1 MKYTLFTTALLVAL
15 IFSGCKSKLPE
26 IKIKPKTVT
35 IKGPLGKYFEVVDK
49 EYVINESEVEAY
61 EGQYSFSVEL
71 KRLDTPFEN
80 ELAYPNTYEVK
91 SFGRY
96 EESID
101 YFAGFGC
108 EFMDDNGP
116 VAVLSPASKNGYLF
130 TMQDVEDAIRLNSG
144 EIGYIE
150 FLIGNKKLESSKSF
164 QITSAYEK
172 NSK

>member
-35 IKGPLGKYFEVVDK
+35 IKGALGKYFEVVDK
-49 EYVINESEVEAY
+49 EYVLKECYDGADGCY
-61 EGQYSFSVEL
+61 KFSVEI

-96 EESID
+96 EKSID
-101 YFAGFGC
+101 YFAGFGV
-108 EFMDDNGP
+108 ELMDDNGP
-116 VAVLSPASKNGYLF
+116 VAVEAAAPTSLNTTTQEGIES
-130 TMQDVEDAIRLNSG
+130 VIRLNTG
-144 EIGYIE
+144 ETGFVE
-150 FLIGNKKLESSKSF
+150 FFITNNKLESSKSF
-164 QITSAYEK
+164 QVTSAFEK
-172 NSK
+172 NNK

>member
-15 IFSGCKSKLPE
+15 IFSGCKSKPSE

-35 IKGPLGKYFEVVDK
+35 IKGALGGYFEVVDK
-49 EYVINESEVEAY
+49 EYVMKEACDGGCY
-61 EGQYSFSVEL
+61 TFSVEI

-80 ELAYPNTYEVK
+80 ALAYPNTKEVK

-101 YFAGFGC
+101 YFAGFGV
-108 EFMDDNGP
+108 ELMDDNGP
-116 VAVLSPASKNGYLF
+116 VAVETAAPTSLNSTTQEGIES
-130 TMQDVEDAIRLNSG
+130 VIRLNPG
-144 EIGYIE
+144 ETGFVE
-150 FLIGNKKLESSKSF
+150 FFITNDKLESSKSF
-164 QITSAYEK
+164 QVTSAFEK